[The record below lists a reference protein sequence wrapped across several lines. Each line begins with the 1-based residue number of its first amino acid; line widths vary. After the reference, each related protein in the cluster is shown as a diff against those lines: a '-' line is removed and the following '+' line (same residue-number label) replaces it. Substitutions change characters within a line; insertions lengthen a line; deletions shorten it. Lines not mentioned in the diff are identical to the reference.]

1 MEGQFKKMK
10 AYKINQF
17 IGSNLYGSFLVETEE
32 KAKKMVELAN
42 KNQGDGIK
50 LVYAGKVEAERKFRV
65 WEMFNDGTSKGRLF
79 NTIHAAQAFVD
90 SINNDTRR
98 TDSSFSGTAALD
110 GFVLVEK
117 KERRKS

>member
-1 MEGQFKKMK
+1 MK

-17 IGSNLYGSFLVETEE
+17 IGSNLYGSILMETEE
-32 KAKKMVELAN
+32 NAKKAVELAN
-42 KNQGDGIK
+42 KHQGDGIK
-50 LVYAGKVEAERKFRV
+50 LVYAGEVEAERKIRV

-117 KERRKS
+117 TRKAKL